1 MTTRRT
7 HGVCQVCLSVLAAA
21 LPIGCGYSAQQPFRD
36 DIQTIHVE
44 MLHSKEFR
52 RELEFQLTEAL
63 VKRIE
68 MDTPYTIA
76 PRESADSVLSGEIME
91 VQQRVFGT
99 DFDTDLPREK
109 GVTLVM
115 NWRWKDL
122 RTGRLR
128 DVPRQ
133 VYTTSYVPP
142 VGEELDTAMVR
153 GLDGI
158 AEQIVEAMEMEW

>member
-1 MTTRRT
+1 M
-7 HGVCQVCLSVLAAA
+7 A
-21 LPIGCGYSAQQPFRD
+21 LGCGYSTERPFRD

-52 RELEFQLTEAL
+52 RELEFKLTEAL

-68 MDTPYTIA
+68 MDTPYRIA
-76 PRESADSVLSGEIME
+76 PRERADSVLSGEIIE
-91 VQQRVFGT
+91 VQQNIFGT

-109 GVTLVM
+109 GATIVM
-115 NWRWKDL
+115 NWRWKNL
-122 RTGRLR
+122 RTGELQ

-133 VYTTSYVPP
+133 LYTTSYIPP
-142 VGEELDTAMVR
+142 VGEEFDTAMVR

-158 AEQIVEAMEMEW
+158 AEQVVEAMEIEW